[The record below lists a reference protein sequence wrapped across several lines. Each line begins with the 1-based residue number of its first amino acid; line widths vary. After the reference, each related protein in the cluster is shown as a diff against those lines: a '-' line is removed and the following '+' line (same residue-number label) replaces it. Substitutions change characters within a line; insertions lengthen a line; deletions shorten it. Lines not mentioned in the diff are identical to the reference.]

1 MVFGITHGAALTF
14 FRLSNRPNEAL
25 GNWYSLMNSGS
36 RNPTSSFMLSP
47 VGRSPSSISSIMP
60 KTLYAPLAADLDGMR
75 TTFSTPS
82 LCGIPFAKV
91 GVKIYPVFPRLR
103 YQVSFSPFLN
113 ERHPA
118 PLSFASRIDRHGLLG
133 AYIVVI
139 RRNLFQIVDL
149 HSVQSLMPCKSAN
162 ACQQSFY

>member
-1 MVFGITHGAALTF
+1 MVFGITHGAALAF

-25 GNWYSLMNSGS
+25 GNWNSLMNSGS

-82 LCGIPFAKV
+82 ICGIPFAKV

-103 YQVSFSPFLN
+103 YQVSFSLFLI

-118 PLSFASRIDRHGLLG
+118 SYLSPRELTGTDFSAISLLSGEIFFKLSIYTACNCSCLASLPTR
-133 AYIVVI
+133 VI
-139 RRNLFQIVDL
+139 
-149 HSVQSLMPCKSAN
+149 SLSI
-162 ACQQSFY
+162 